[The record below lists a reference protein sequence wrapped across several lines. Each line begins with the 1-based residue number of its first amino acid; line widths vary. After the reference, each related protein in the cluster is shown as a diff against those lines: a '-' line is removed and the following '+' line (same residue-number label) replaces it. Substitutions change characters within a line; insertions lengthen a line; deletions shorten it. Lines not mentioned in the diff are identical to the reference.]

1 MSGLPRTLTI
11 PRARELHTADR
22 ALQWTFLSLA
32 LLAAAPGPARAAGRE
47 PVLQQIRVPHDY
59 YYREMYLPQAT
70 SGPSAV
76 AWSPDGSTLAYSMQ
90 GRLWRQRLGTEE
102 AEQLTAGPSY
112 EYQPD
117 WSPDGRSIAYV
128 AYQGDAMEL
137 RLLDVASLESRPL
150 TRNGAVNLEPR
161 FSPDGRRLAFVSTAF
176 EGRWHLFV
184 MDLPDGAPR
193 RITEDHESDLPRY
206 YYSRFD
212 HYLSP
217 SWSPDGTEILFVSN
231 RGHIWGTGGFWRMRA
246 QAGSA
251 PREIRYEE
259 TTWKARPDW
268 SPDGR
273 RVVYSSYL
281 GRQWNQ
287 LWIMTDGGGD
297 PFPLGYGEH
306 DATAPR
312 WSPDGKRIA
321 YVSNQGGN
329 TSLWIQEI
337 PGGRRQEI
345 RAVRRKYRTPTGR
358 LRLRI
363 RDGAAG
369 APAAARVSVTDA
381 DGRGYAPDDA
391 LWHADDG
398 FDRSERRF
406 EYPYFHARGG
416 AELTLPA
423 GEAEVE
429 VVRGIEY
436 RPFRRRVKIEKGS
449 TVAVEVPLERIAD
462 LAAEGWWS
470 GDLHV
475 HMNYGGAY
483 RNDPQGLAFQADAE
497 DLRLVENLIVN
508 KEQRI
513 PDIGHFDGSPDL
525 FPDQKVVIEHAQEF
539 HTSFWGHLGLLGLR
553 DHVLLPDYAAYANT
567 AAASLYPPN
576 AVILEL
582 ARAQGGV
589 TGYVHPF
596 DSAPDPSDAGTPLTN
611 ELPVDVARGLVDYY
625 ETVGFANPL
634 ATQAV
639 WYRLLNCGF
648 RLPAGAGTDA
658 MANFASLRGPV
669 GLNRVYV
676 KTPAPLDHRR
686 FLDALV
692 AGRTFATNGPLLTFT
707 LGGREVG
714 DAIDLPAGPHRLE
727 LRATLR
733 SIVPVDHFELVR
745 NGEVVASLPLDAGG
759 TAGRAS
765 QVIPVER
772 SGWYLV
778 RAWNSKATHP
788 VLDVLPFATTTPIT
802 VTVAGEPVRS
812 ADDADYF
819 IAWIDRLVQA
829 ATAHGG
835 YNTGEEKASV
845 LRLLADA
852 RAVFVERAAR

>member
-1 MSGLPRTLTI
+1 M
-11 PRARELHTADR
+11 
-22 ALQWTFLSLA
+22 LSLA
-32 LLAAAPGPARAAGRE
+32 LLAAGPGPVAAAGRE
-47 PVLQQIRVPHDY
+47 PVLPQIRVPHSY
-59 YYREMYLPQAT
+59 YYREMYLPQVT

-76 AWSPDGSTLAYSMQ
+76 AWSPDGTALVYSMQ
-90 GRLWRQRLGTEE
+90 GRLWRQRLGTDE
-102 AEQLTAGPSY
+102 AEELTAGASY
-112 EYQPD
+112 DHQPD

-128 AYQGDAMEL
+128 AYQDDAMEL
-137 RLLDVASLESRPL
+137 RLLDLASLASRPL
-150 TRNGAVNLEPR
+150 TRNGAVNVEPR
-161 FSPDGRRLAFVSTAF
+161 FSPDGRRLAFVSTLF
-176 EGRWHLFV
+176 EQRWHVFV
-184 MDLPDGAPR
+184 MDLKEGEPGAPR
-193 RITEDHESDLPRY
+193 RLTEDHESDLPRY

-231 RGHIWGTGGFWRMRA
+231 RGRSWGTGGFWRMRA
-246 QAGSA
+246 EAGSE

-287 LWIMTDGGGD
+287 LWIMTDEGGD
-297 PFPLGYGEH
+297 PFPLTYGEH

-312 WSPDGKRIA
+312 WSPDGKRVA
-321 YVSNQGGN
+321 YVSNQKGN
-329 TSLWIQEI
+329 TSLWVQEI

-345 RAVRRKYRTPTGR
+345 QALRRKYRTPTGR

-363 RDGAAG
+363 RDGPAG
-369 APAAARVSVTDA
+369 APAAARVSVTDPE
-381 DGRGYAPDDA
+381 GRGYAPDDA
-391 LWHADDG
+391 LWRADDG
-398 FDRSERRF
+398 FDRSLRRF
-406 EYPYFHARGG
+406 EYPYFHARGR

-423 GEAEVE
+423 GPAEIE
-429 VVRGIEY
+429 VLRGIEY
-436 RPFRRRVKIEKGS
+436 RPFRRRVKIEKGA
-449 TVAVEVPLERIAD
+449 TVDVEVPLARIAD

-483 RNDPQGLAFQADAE
+483 RNDPEGLAFQADAE

-513 PDIGHFDGSPDL
+513 PDIGHFDGSPDR
-525 FPDQKVVIEHAQEF
+525 FPDRNVVIDHAQEF

-553 DHVLLPDYAAYANT
+553 DHVLLPGYAAYANT

-576 AVILEL
+576 AVILDL

-596 DSAPDPSDAGTPLTN
+596 DSAPDPFDAETPLTN
-611 ELPVDVARGLVDYY
+611 ELPVDVALGLVDYY
-625 ETVGFANPL
+625 EAVGFADPL
-634 ATQAV
+634 ATQGV
-639 WYRLLNCGF
+639 WYRLLDCGF

-676 KTPAPLDHRR
+676 KTEAPLDHRR
-686 FLDALV
+686 FLEALV

-707 LGGREVG
+707 LGGKAIGEE
-714 DAIDLPAGPHRLE
+714 IDLPAGSHRLE
-727 LRATLR
+727 LRASLR

-745 NGEVVASLPLDAGG
+745 NGEVIAPLPLDAAG

-765 QVIPVER
+765 QEIPVER

-778 RAWNSKATHP
+778 RGWNSKATHP
-788 VLDVLPFATTTPIT
+788 VLDVLPFATTSPIY

-812 ADDADYF
+812 PDDASYF
-819 IAWIDRLVQA
+819 IAWIDRLIQA
-829 ATAHGG
+829 ANAHAG
-835 YNTGEEKASV
+835 YNTAEEKAAV
-845 LRLLADA
+845 LKLLADA